1 MEIHR
6 SDLEESMFLDTIQN
20 FSAALPYLFFPL
32 LILVAYLLYRG
43 TKFIL
48 ARLFYRIAMRTE
60 TIYDDLIVDRLQPFR
75 FAWLLPLLLI
85 FFFADTLFPGYL
97 FVKKLVLILSIGF
110 LADLLIAI
118 LSGVNDIYKN
128 NPRYTGASVAGYI
141 GLLQVITAV
150 TAIVL
155 SISYLTDIELVALL
169 SGVGAWLAV
178 LLLIFRDT
186 ILSFIASIQIST
198 QNLIKEGDMV
208 DIPAFGASGTIT
220 EIDLQTVTVQNWDN
234 TNTSIPTSRIV
245 DSGLK
250 NYRLMIES
258 GARRVKRSIIVEVDT
273 IKFVDQALV
282 KRLAST
288 DFIQQRIGD
297 ELQDDTQQTTNLEQ
311 FIHYTQAYLRSIKE
325 VRQRRYPLF
334 VRILESTSEGLPVD
348 IIIFVKVADL
358 DKYYEIQAEIILH
371 LIAVLPFFDLK
382 SYQLQPNR

>member
-1 MEIHR
+1 
-6 SDLEESMFLDTIQN
+6 MFFDTIQN
-20 FSAALPYLFFPL
+20 FSATLPYLFFPL

-43 TKFIL
+43 TKFVL
-48 ARLFYRIAMRTE
+48 ARLSYRIAMRTE
-60 TIYDDLIVDRLQPFR
+60 TVYDDLFVDRLQPFR

-85 FFFADTLFPGYL
+85 FFFADSLFPDYR
-97 FVKKLVLILSIGF
+97 FVKNLTLILSIGF

-118 LSGVNDIYKN
+118 LSGVNDVYKN

-141 GLLQVITAV
+141 GLLQVITAISAV
-150 TAIVL
+150 VL
-155 SISYLTDIELVALL
+155 SVSYLTDIELVALL

-208 DIPAFGASGTIT
+208 DIPAFGASGIIT
-220 EIDLQTVTVQNWDN
+220 EINLQTVTVENWDN

-258 GARRVKRSIIVEVDT
+258 GARRIKRSVIVEVDS
-273 IKFVDQALV
+273 IKFVDQALIS
-282 KRLAST
+282 KLASA
-288 DFIQQRIGD
+288 DFIQHRIGD
-297 ELQDDTQQTTNLEQ
+297 VLRDDTKQTTNLQ
-311 FIHYTQAYLRSIKE
+311 LFIRYTQGFLSSKKE
-325 VRQRRYPLF
+325 VRQRHYPMF
-334 VRILESTSEGLPVD
+334 VRLLESTSEGLPVE

-358 DKYYEIQAEIILH
+358 DQYYEIQTEIILH
-371 LIAVLPFFDLK
+371 LIAVLPYFDLEP
-382 SYQLQPNR
+382 YQLQLYR